1 MNIVGTMASEELE
14 KAIASIRKAR
24 SEVASKNYKASRP
37 LLDEAVNHLN
47 KGLFLS
53 ELALDEEKLR
63 HPETDFETEG
73 WSLFID
79 PDEIKK
85 GEPYLL
91 TTTGASI
98 SYRVAFYEDGEW
110 YDWNTDEA
118 LGLDEDETIY
128 FKEI

>member
-1 MNIVGTMASEELE
+1 MNLAEKIAIEQFE

-53 ELALDEEKLR
+53 ELAHDEEELR
-63 HPETDFETEG
+63 HPDTALEAEG

>member
-1 MNIVGTMASEELE
+1 MNIAGKIASEELE

-37 LLDEAVNHLN
+37 LLDEAINHLN

-53 ELALDEEKLR
+53 ELAHDEEELR
-63 HPETDFETEG
+63 HPDTAFEAEG

-98 SYRVAFYEDGEW
+98 SYRVAYYEDGEW
-110 YDWNTDEA
+110 RDWNTYEA
-118 LGLDEDETIY
+118 LGLDEDETLY

>member
-1 MNIVGTMASEELE
+1 MKPNC
-14 KAIASIRKAR
+14 KIASKELRMAISAIHHAR
-24 SEVASKNYKASRP
+24 EEFELKNYPDSRRI
-37 LLDEAVNHLN
+37 LNEALSHLYR
-47 KGLFLS
+47 GQLFA
-53 ELALDEEKLR
+53 ERAIEEEEKR
-63 HPETDFETEG
+63 YPGIDHKAEG

-79 PDEIKK
+79 PDKIKR
-85 GEPYLL
+85 GEAYLL

-98 SYRVAFYEDGEW
+98 SYRVAYYEDGEW